1 MTNPMTITLNQVTPG
16 PLFSTRKIVHMSMLG
31 FAFLLPFLTWPQAA
45 GAALLAL
52 LFNLLILPRLEVDLQ
67 KRPGSAGVSTA
78 ASAVE
83 AAGSVWTGIVLYPI
97 SVLAL
102 ILLYRHSMHVV
113 AAVWAIMAL
122 GDGLASV
129 AGERLGGPA
138 LPYNREKTWAGL
150 ATFALAGTA
159 GAYTLARWVNPALD
173 IDKALLVCAA
183 TAVVGALVESAPVR
197 LDDNATVPLV
207 AGGFM
212 FCAFLMERSALASNL
227 PYLGRRIVLAVAI
240 NLTFALAAL
249 GLRLVAKSGAWVGF
263 LMGVA
268 VYLGYGWKSFSL
280 LLAFLCSARLPRD
293 WVTRRRRRGESR
305 SGRAGR

>member
-1 MTNPMTITLNQVTPG
+1 MTG
-16 PLFSTRKIVHMSMLG
+16 RPLFSTRKIVHMSMLG

-52 LFNLLILPRLEVDLQ
+52 LFNLLILPRLEVDLR
-67 KRPGSAGVSTA
+67 KRPGSAGVPFASLRAGPPTQQLSGSATDSTKPQVRRRDLRYAAQRASDSAADSTA

-83 AAGSVWTGIVLYPI
+83 PAESVWTGIVLYPV

-102 ILLYRHSMHVV
+102 ILLYRHSMHVA

-138 LPYNREKTWAGL
+138 LPYNREKTWAGFV
-150 ATFALAGTA
+150 TFALAGTA
-159 GAYTLARWVNPALD
+159 GAYTLARWVNPALEV
-173 IDKALLVCAA
+173 DKALLVCAA

-207 AGGFM
+207 SGGFM
-212 FCAFLMERSALASNL
+212 FCAFLME
-227 PYLGRRIVLAVAI
+227 
-240 NLTFALAAL
+240 
-249 GLRLVAKSGAWVGF
+249 
-263 LMGVA
+263 
-268 VYLGYGWKSFSL
+268 
-280 LLAFLCSARLPRD
+280 
-293 WVTRRRRRGESR
+293 
-305 SGRAGR
+305 